1 MPRNN
6 ELNKILLIGSGPIV
20 IGQGCEFDYSG
31 VQACKALREEG
42 YVVVLVNSNPATIMT
57 DPEFADRTYIE
68 PITPE
73 VIEAIMEREKP
84 DAILP
89 TLGGQTALNAAM
101 ELNRNGA
108 LARHGVKLIGA
119 NAQAIAKGE
128 DRQLFKEAM
137 LRIGLDVPRSG
148 VARSLGDVDRI
159 VGEIGTFPL
168 IIRPA
173 FTLGGTG
180 GGIAYNREELDAIVA
195 RGLDLSPV
203 HEVLIEESLVGWKEF
218 EMEVMRDRK
227 DNCVVVC
234 SIENFD
240 PMGVHTG
247 DSITVAPAQT
257 LTDKEYQLMRDAA
270 FAVIREIGV
279 ETGGSNIQF
288 AVHPDNGRMVVIEMN
303 PRVSRSS
310 ALASKA
316 TGFPIA
322 KIAAKLAVGYTLDEI
337 KNDITRETPA
347 CFEPT
352 IDYCVVKVP
361 RFTFEKFPQAD
372 STLTTRMKSVGEA
385 MAIGRTF
392 KEALQKALRSLEI
405 KRFGLCGDGA
415 NKDVDSETLRLK
427 LAIPNAER
435 IFYLAQAFQDGMPID
450 EVFELTKIDRWFL
463 RNVQQIV
470 EEARGLRCS
479 TGILPVGRAGVSPAE
494 AAKAPNASLPKF
506 SAMDPHGEIQKYRR
520 NLPHWTQ
527 EDATYLV
534 TFRLAD
540 AVPQSILRRWKEE
553 IETWRKFHP
562 EPWDAATK
570 YEYQKRFQD
579 DREQWLDRGH
589 GECVL
594 KKPSMAAIVADTL
607 RHFDRD
613 RYVLDVFVVMPNHV
627 HVLVQLAKDQ
637 VLADVLHSWKSFS
650 AKAINRLLGRTGQLW
665 QEESYDRIVRDWDE
679 LVRYRDYIVR
689 NPEKAKLRE
698 GEFVL
703 EARFVLQ
710 LASDSAG
717 ETPACPTGKM
727 PVPQLL
733 RAKKLGFSDRQLAV
747 ANGVSAT
754 EIRNKRQSSGV
765 LPTYRLVDT
774 CAAEFEAYT
783 PYYYSTYGDENE
795 RRESAKRKVMILGGG
810 PNRIGQGIE
819 FDYCCVHAAFA
830 LRELG
835 FETIMVNSNPETV
848 STDYDTSDKLY
859 FEPLTL
865 EDVLNIYDQ
874 EKPEGVFVQFGGQT
888 PLNLAGGLKA
898 AGVPTLGTQP
908 ESIET
913 AEDRGLF
920 AAMLDKLG
928 LRQTPNGSATS
939 TEDAVAIA
947 RKIGYPALVR
957 PSFVLGGRA
966 MELIYNEEDLR
977 RYMASAIEVT
987 PDRPV
992 LIDRFLEDAIEVDVD
1007 CISDGE
1013 TTVIGAIMEHIEE
1026 AGIHSGDS
1034 ACVIPTFSLSQK
1046 VLDEISAATKAMA
1059 RELSVQGLMNVQFAV
1074 KGDDVYVLEV
1084 NPRASRTVPFVSK
1097 AIGVP
1102 LAKLAAKVMTG
1113 KSLRELG
1120 FTEEIVPKHFSVKE
1134 AVFPFLR
1141 YEGLDI
1147 SLGPEMKSTGEVM
1160 GMDVD
1165 LGLAYAKSQ
1174 MAAPPPLPKKGKVFI
1189 SVKDT
1194 DKEAVIPVAREFVKL
1209 GFEIISTSGTAE
1221 ALTKAKIKVT
1231 KVFKIHEG
1239 RPNVLDRIKNG
1250 DINFIINTPSG
1261 KIPREHEVVIRNA
1274 ALAAKIP
1281 IMTTVRAALASAN
1294 GIRSLQKRKVQVRS
1308 LQEYHV

>member
-6 ELNKILLIGSGPIV
+6 DLHKILLIGSGPII

-42 YVVVLVNSNPATIMT
+42 YEIVLVNSNPATIMT

-73 VIEAIMEREKP
+73 VIEAILEREKP

-101 ELNRNGA
+101 ELSRNGA
-108 LARHGVKLIGA
+108 LSRHGVRLIGA

-148 VARSLGDVDRI
+148 VAHSVADASRI
-159 VGEIGTFPL
+159 ADAIGKFPL

-173 FTLGGTG
+173 FTLGGSG
-180 GGIAYNREELDAIVA
+180 GGIAYNRDELDEIVE
-195 RGLDLSPV
+195 RGLALSPV
-203 HEVLIEESLVGWKEF
+203 TEVLIEESLVGWKEF
-218 EMEVMRDRK
+218 EMEVMRDCA
-227 DNCVVVC
+227 DNCVVIC

-257 LTDKEYQLMRDAA
+257 LSDKEFQMMRDAS

-288 AVHPDNGRMVVIEMN
+288 AVNPQNGRMVVIEMN

-337 KNDITRETPA
+337 RNDITRETPA
-347 CFEPT
+347 SFEPT
-352 IDYCVVKVP
+352 IDYCVIKVP

-372 STLTTRMKSVGEA
+372 ATLTTQMKSVGEA

-392 KEALQKALRSLEI
+392 KEALQKALRSLET
-405 KRFGLCGDGA
+405 KRFGLCGDGSE
-415 NKDVDSETLRLK
+415 KRVDAETLRLK

-435 IFYLAQAFQDGMPID
+435 IFHIAQAFQDSMSID

-470 EEARGLRCS
+470 EEQGR
-479 TGILPVGRAGVSPAE
+479 LP
-494 AAKAPNASLPKF
+494 
-506 SAMDPHGEIQKYRR
+506 
-520 NLPHWTQ
+520 
-527 EDATYLV
+527 
-534 TFRLAD
+534 
-540 AVPQSILRRWKEE
+540 
-553 IETWRKFHP
+553 
-562 EPWDAATK
+562 
-570 YEYQKRFQD
+570 
-579 DREQWLDRGH
+579 
-589 GECVL
+589 
-594 KKPSMAAIVADTL
+594 DTE
-607 RHFDRD
+607 
-613 RYVLDVFVVMPNHV
+613 
-627 HVLVQLAKDQ
+627 
-637 VLADVLHSWKSFS
+637 
-650 AKAINRLLGRTGQLW
+650 LW
-665 QEESYDRIVRDWDE
+665 
-679 LVRYRDYIVR
+679 
-689 NPEKAKLRE
+689 
-698 GEFVL
+698 
-703 EARFVLQ
+703 
-710 LASDSAG
+710 
-717 ETPACPTGKM
+717 
-727 PVPQLL
+727 
-733 RAKKLGFSDRQLAV
+733 RAKKLGFSDRQLAISR
-747 ANGVSAT
+747 GVSEA
-754 EIRNKRQSSGV
+754 EIRAERKAAGV
-765 LPTYRLVDT
+765 VPTYRLVDT
-774 CAAEFEAYT
+774 CAAEFEAFT
-783 PYYYSTYGDENE
+783 PYYYSTYGTENE
-795 RRESAKRKVMILGGG
+795 MRRSAKRKIMILGGG

-874 EKPEGVFVQFGGQT
+874 ELPEGVIVQFGGQT
-888 PLNLAGGLKA
+888 PLNLAEGLKA
-898 AGVPTLGTQP
+898 AGVPIIGTQP
-908 ESIET
+908 ESIEM
-913 AEDRGLF
+913 AEDRKLF

-928 LRQTPNGSATS
+928 LRQTPSGSAVS
-939 TEDAVAIA
+939 AEEAISIA
-947 RKIGYPALVR
+947 QEIGYPVLVR

-966 MELIYNEEDLR
+966 MELVYNNEDLA
-977 RYMASAIEVT
+977 RYVQNAIEVS

-992 LIDRFLEDAIEVDVD
+992 LVDRFLEDAIEVDVD
-1007 CISDGE
+1007 CIADGE
-1013 TTVIGAIMEHIEE
+1013 ISVIGAIMEHIEQ

-1034 ACVIPTFSLSQK
+1034 ACVIPTFSLSAA
-1046 VLDEISAATKAMA
+1046 VLKEIASATKAMS
-1059 RELSVQGLMNVQFAV
+1059 RELKVRGLMNVQFAV
-1074 KGDDVYVLEV
+1074 KGENVYVLEV

-1097 AIGVP
+1097 AIGVA
-1102 LAKLAAKVMTG
+1102 LAKHAAQIMTG
-1113 KSLRELG
+1113 EKTLREIG
-1120 FTEEIVPKHFSVKE
+1120 FTKEIVPKHFSVKE

-1141 YEGLDI
+1141 YQGMDI

-1160 GMDVD
+1160 GIDAD

-1174 MAAPPPLPKKGKVFI
+1174 MAAPPALPKGGNVFI
-1189 SVKDT
+1189 SVKDD
-1194 DKEAVIPVAREFVKL
+1194 DKPNVISLAHEFVGL
-1209 GFEIISTSGTAE
+1209 GFKIIATSGTAAMLAAAGVPVTE
-1221 ALTKAKIKVT
+1221 VYKIRV
-1231 KVFKIHEG
+1231 G
-1239 RPNVLDRIKNG
+1239 RPHVLDLVRNG

-1261 KIPREHEVVIRNA
+1261 KIPREDEVRIRNA
-1274 ALAAKIP
+1274 SLARKIP
-1281 IMTTVRAALASAN
+1281 IMTTIRAAQASAN
-1294 GIRSLQKRKVQVRS
+1294 GIRSLQRS
-1308 LQEYHV
+1308 SLRVKTLQEYHAS